1 MADSNLA
8 PIFGTV
14 VGYGS
19 QWNSTNRAA
28 SNLIDGQPVNQAAVG
43 LGEYTSYATNGV
55 GDQWVIID
63 LGEARPLSGFALWGA
78 ALTGDICAKDYRI
91 ALDNDVSGSF
101 ANVVVDSQ
109 IRLETFYFAGR
120 LSVQRDY
127 QPITLQSARYVK
139 LFLDTNH
146 GHTSSI
152 ETMELEIIGPE
163 VQQDT
168 VTVTSNSEI
177 FDPSGSISVTSNA
190 YIVPAPIV
198 TEIVTVTSD
207 AEITD
212 LRRDVL
218 SDAFIA
224 VNVYSNAHII
234 ANEALTIQSDA
245 MIYRSGSAAREV
257 FTMGKGSF
265 VGFPDSG
272 STLVYCTDISSSDEV
287 IVADMITSVVMDM
300 AEVTPPFGYQN
311 YNWKYDW
318 VVRTY
323 DNAQYKFEVRTGET
337 PLSLLASTFSSIVL
351 GQVISIGDVPRYHQW
366 RCHIWASG
374 SGDFELHQFSIKGY
388 IDYPADILYSSLN
401 SGEFTTVSNVE
412 TGIVKPYEPM
422 DMARIWGGSYLPGDL
437 NANGVI
443 DNDDLLKLIDYLFI
457 SGTTFPAPLRRADVN
472 DDGSISIGDVAYLIA
487 YLLTNGAP
495 PYRRDEGGLE

>member
-1 MADSNLA
+1 
-8 PIFGTV
+8 
-14 VGYGS
+14 
-19 QWNSTNRAA
+19 
-28 SNLIDGQPVNQAAVG
+28 
-43 LGEYTSYATNGV
+43 
-55 GDQWVIID
+55 
-63 LGEARPLSGFALWGA
+63 
-78 ALTGDICAKDYRI
+78 
-91 ALDNDVSGSF
+91 
-101 ANVVVDSQ
+101 
-109 IRLETFYFAGR
+109 
-120 LSVQRDY
+120 
-127 QPITLQSARYVK
+127 
-139 LFLDTNH
+139 FLDTNH

-257 FTMGKGSF
+257 FMMGKGSF